1 MDEDEVIGIVEG
13 AKLTSSPY
21 YTTPTG
27 ENYLLQVGRDGGM
40 VMVPVVPSK
49 ALFIGNSLLIGFGF
63 GMAASDSEHDYY
75 YLINQAIAAQKGG
88 YTASKMSG
96 TTWEAA
102 TSTKDQEAF
111 LTNVLSPNLSDDL
124 ELVIV
129 QLGDNVNTEAKLAV
143 FAEGSRRLLEFIRTS
158 CSKARV
164 VWVGAWYQTAAKQKQ
179 MAAACKNTGCTF
191 IDIWDLATSEN
202 KSAVGNTYTDT
213 DGNVQTIT
221 SDGVASHP
229 GDAGF
234 KAIANRVLYE
244 LGIVDTD
251 SYYA

>member
-1 MDEDEVIGIVEG
+1 
-13 AKLTSSPY
+13 
-21 YTTPTG
+21 
-27 ENYLLQVGRDGGM
+27 
-40 VMVPVVPSK
+40 
-49 ALFIGNSLLIGFGF
+49 
-63 GMAASDSEHDYY
+63 MAASDSEHDYY

-111 LTNVLSPNLSDDL
+111 LTNMLSPNLSDDL

-158 CSKARV
+158 CPKARV

-179 MAAACKNTGCTF
+179 MEAACKNTGCTF

-202 KSAVGNTYTDT
+202 KSAIGNTYTDT

-221 SDGVASHP
+221 SDGIASHP